1 MKRYLLL
8 FIVFLSA
15 FSYAQILEPVDWI
28 FDSKKI
34 NDTEFELSFTAH
46 IDEHWAVYSQFVDD
60 GGPLPTTLLLKKIT
74 ILSLLTVLLSLN

>member
-34 NDTEFELSFTAH
+34 NDNEFELSFTAH
-46 IDEHWAVYSQFVDD
+46 IDEHWAV
-60 GGPLPTTLLLKKIT
+60 
-74 ILSLLTVLLSLN
+74 